1 MGTKAKVLVGVA
13 TVTLDIG
20 LGSELVVG
28 YTADGVDMAFR
39 SDFFDAKVEEIVG
52 TIKRAIIDQT
62 LEVTLNMA
70 EGTLDNMT
78 AAIPSASLAVATI
91 TLGGGSLQDT
101 TLTLVG
107 TDPAGAARTI
117 TLASVN
123 PVGEVG
129 IPYKKG
135 EISIV
140 PVTFS
145 AVVDDSG
152 NYGTLVDS

>member
-1 MGTKAKVLVGVA
+1 MGTKANVLVGVA
-13 TVTLDIG
+13 SVTVGAL
-20 LGSELVVG
+20 SVG

-39 SDFFDAKVEEIVG
+39 SDFFDAKVEEVVG
-52 TIKRAIIDQT
+52 TIKRTIIDQT

-70 EGTLDNMT
+70 EGTLENIT
-78 AAIPSASLAVATI
+78 AAIPGASLSVATI
-91 TLGGGSLQDT
+91 TLGGGALQDT

-107 TDPAGAARTI
+107 TNPAGAARTI
-117 TLASVN
+117 TLTSVN

-135 EISIV
+135 EISVV
-140 PVTFS
+140 PVTFA

-152 NYGTLVDS
+152 EYGTIVDS